1 MTDDIFSDIHLNNVN
16 NNITTDKYKALT
28 PRDFISLRVNHE
40 KLEDSK
46 RILKSLNYNNIESK
60 LPTVLDTLNFLK
72 YAFRRD
78 LDAAYEFGRIGG
90 HQVILKIL
98 LFHLIMGLIIIIL
111 KI

>member
-1 MTDDIFSDIHLNNVN
+1 MTEIVQHDTNNVN

-90 HQVILKIL
+90 HQVILKML
-98 LFHLIMGLIIIIL
+98 TTFDDFS
-111 KI
+111 